1 MIQDATILRGFD
13 LQVDLLIIPP
23 EGTLTIELIVDLVYH
38 IDDGQVD
45 YVFTNLG
52 RRVLSP
58 GVLIVLV
65 S

>member
-1 MIQDATILRGFD
+1 VLRGFD

-23 EGTLTIELIVDLVYH
+23 GGTLTIELVVDLHYD

-52 RRVLSP
+52 RKVLSP
-58 GVLIVLV
+58 GVLIVVV